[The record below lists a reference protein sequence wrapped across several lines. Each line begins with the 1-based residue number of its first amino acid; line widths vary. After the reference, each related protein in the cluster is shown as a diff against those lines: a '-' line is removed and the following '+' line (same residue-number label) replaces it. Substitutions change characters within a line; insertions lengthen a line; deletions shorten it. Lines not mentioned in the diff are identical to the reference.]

1 VSSGLS
7 ARTVLRVEAGILAN
21 AALSGANT
29 VMPAAEF
36 SVSTSPAC
44 LTAVTRVDS
53 SGLAD
58 AAVATGAV
66 AMPVKLPAPDVGT
79 EAQPGPK
86 SDVVDAAAPDA
97 AEDDAIGELEAGIG
111 VLAADDDG
119 ADAAGALEAVRL
131 AGADEQAAIA
141 ALAGFAGAGRRF
153 QLLGE
158 SARGALVY
166 EDYAHHPTEIAATLA
181 AHRAA
186 PSFTIVPAHDDL
198 GSNTII
204 SSPPDAVPLRF
215 GEDSFFPHLEAAR
228 DRGIDPLIVRQP
240 GIGMDIDNPVDL
252 VTFLRMSPTVRT
264 RTLAFLKQSGVAD
277 RLMAASQDFR

>member
-1 VSSGLS
+1 MIGVWAVVPVKELAGAKQRLSS
-7 ARTVLRVEAGILAN
+7 
-21 AALSGANT
+21 ALSPDERRMLATTMLEDVLDAVSAVKALAGVLIVTVDPDATSLAARYGAR
-29 VMPAAEF
+29 V
-36 SVSTSPAC
+36 
-44 LTAVTRVDS
+44 VTDGARD
-53 SGLAD
+53 GH
-58 AAVATGAV
+58 TGAV
-66 AMPVKLPAPDVGT
+66 T
-79 EAQPGPK
+79 
-86 SDVVDAAAPDA
+86 AAARLLVR
-97 AEDDAIGELEAGIG
+97 EGRAGMMTMPGDIP
-111 VLAADDDG
+111 
-119 ADAAGALEAVRL
+119 RL
-131 AGADEQAAIA
+131 SPA
-141 ALAGFAGAGRRF
+141 
-153 QLLGE
+153 
-158 SARGALVY
+158 
-166 EDYAHHPTEIAATLA
+166 EIAATLA